1 MTTPAARSRK
11 VIASIGRFS
20 PGRAGAFSNIQIIDQ
35 FVQQSSALNAHR
47 LLPEC
52 EFAVF
57 QALESLSRPPAQSSA
72 AVKSP

>member
-11 VIASIGRFS
+11 VVGSISWFS
-20 PGRAGAFSNIQIIDQ
+20 PGRAGTFSNVQIVDQ
-35 FVQQSSALNAHR
+35 FVQQSSAFNAHR
-47 LLPEC
+47 YSPERD
-52 EFAVF
+52 FAVL

>member
-1 MTTPAARSRK
+1 MTTPAARSHK
-11 VIASIGRFS
+11 VVGSFSRYS
-20 PGRAGAFSNIQIIDQ
+20 PGRDRAFSNTQIVDQ
-35 FVQQSSALNAHR
+35 FVPQSPALNAHR
-47 LLPEC
+47 LLSEC